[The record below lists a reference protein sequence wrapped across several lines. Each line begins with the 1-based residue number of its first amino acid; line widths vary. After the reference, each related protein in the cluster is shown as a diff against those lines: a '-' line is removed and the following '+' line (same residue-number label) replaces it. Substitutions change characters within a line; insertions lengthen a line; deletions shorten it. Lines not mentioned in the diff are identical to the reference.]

1 MAFADDTSSKK
12 KQIEPFDAMNPTS
25 PFLNC
30 VLSFSPPALREVSSK
45 AMEFPIKWAFPSRG
59 RALIM
64 APTVLG
70 ARCLLNSR
78 VHCALPLRDN
88 TRSILET
95 DPALIFEQED
105 YEIYNVSLSH
115 ISMSDEP
122 EEVSVDTEEATPEE
136 EEPVILA
143 PVVETTEVSTEE
155 EEVKPVKRGKKELSE
170 EELAEQER
178 IQKIIAAREVI
189 EVDPI
194 HIPVEY
200 ETTGKGKI
208 MIGPPTLTR
217 FEKARI
223 LGARALQLS
232 LGAPPFISVPKEVAT
247 SLDLAYNELEKR
259 VIPITIRRVLPNGD
273 FQNIP
278 IDLFD

>member
-1 MAFADDTSSKK
+1 MGK
-12 KQIEPFDAMNPTS
+12 
-25 PFLNC
+25 
-30 VLSFSPPALREVSSK
+30 
-45 AMEFPIKWAFPSRG
+45 
-59 RALIM
+59 ALIM

-70 ARCLLNSR
+70 ARCLLIST

-88 TRSILET
+88 TKSIFET
-95 DPALIFEQED
+95 DPVLIFEQED
-105 YEIYNVSLSH
+105 YEIYNVSLSTT
-115 ISMSDEP
+115 SMSDEP
-122 EEVSVDTEEATPEE
+122 EEVSADTEEVAPEE

-143 PVVETTEVSTEE
+143 PVVETAEVSTEE
-155 EEVKPVKRGKKELSE
+155 EEVKPVKRGKKELSA

-189 EVDPI
+189 EIDPI
-194 HIPVEY
+194 HTPVEY
-200 ETTGKGKI
+200 ETTTKGKI

-247 SLDLAYNELEKR
+247 SLDLAYSELEKR

>member
-1 MAFADDTSSKK
+1 
-12 KQIEPFDAMNPTS
+12 
-25 PFLNC
+25 
-30 VLSFSPPALREVSSK
+30 
-45 AMEFPIKWAFPSRG
+45 
-59 RALIM
+59 
-64 APTVLG
+64 
-70 ARCLLNSR
+70 
-78 VHCALPLRDN
+78 
-88 TRSILET
+88 
-95 DPALIFEQED
+95 
-105 YEIYNVSLSH
+105 
-115 ISMSDEP
+115 MSDEP
-122 EEVSVDTEEATPEE
+122 EEVSVDTEEVPAE
-136 EEPVILA
+136 EEPTPEAIL
-143 PVVETTEVSTEE
+143 PPETETVEVTTEE
-155 EEVKPVKRGKKELSE
+155 EEKPVIKRGKKELSP

-178 IQKIIAAREVI
+178 LQKIIAAREII

-194 HIPVEY
+194 HTPVEY
-200 ETTGKGKI
+200 ETVGKGKI

-247 SLDLAYNELEKR
+247 SLDLAYTELEKR